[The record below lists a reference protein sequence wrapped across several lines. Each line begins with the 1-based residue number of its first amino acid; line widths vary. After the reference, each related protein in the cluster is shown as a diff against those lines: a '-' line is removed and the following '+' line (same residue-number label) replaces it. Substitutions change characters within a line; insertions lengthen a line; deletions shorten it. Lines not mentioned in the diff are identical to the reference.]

1 MYDAL
6 IIGGGHASVAAGV
19 YAGRKKIKTALV
31 ADKFGGQS
39 IVAAE
44 IENWIGTKKISGV
57 ELASQLEDHLRSFE
71 DVEIIDDLVEKVEKD
86 GDGFKSTLK
95 SGKTI
100 DSKTVLVTAGSHRRK
115 LGVPGDSEF
124 EGRGV
129 AYCSTCDAP
138 IFKNKITAVVGSGNA
153 GLEAVR
159 DLLTY
164 ASKVYLLNRGDKIA
178 GDESTFEEINKDDR
192 VELMNNIEVKEIF
205 GEGMVKGVKLLNNK
219 TNEESE
225 LKLDGLFVEI
235 GSVPNSHIVKGL
247 VNINER
253 GEIITNSDDQSTSCE
268 GIWAAGDVD
277 NGRFKQNNVAVGDAI
292 KALLSLYSYLNKQK

>member
-1 MYDAL
+1 
-6 IIGGGHASVAAGV
+6 
-19 YAGRKKIKTALV
+19 
-31 ADKFGGQS
+31 
-39 IVAAE
+39 
-44 IENWIGTKKISGV
+44 
-57 ELASQLEDHLRSFE
+57 
-71 DVEIIDDLVEKVEKD
+71 
-86 GDGFKSTLK
+86 
-95 SGKTI
+95 
-100 DSKTVLVTAGSHRRK
+100 
-115 LGVPGDSEF
+115 
-124 EGRGV
+124 
-129 AYCSTCDAP
+129 
-138 IFKNKITAVVGSGNA
+138 
-153 GLEAVR
+153 
-159 DLLTY
+159 
-164 ASKVYLLNRGDKIA
+164 
-178 GDESTFEEINKDDR
+178 
-192 VELMNNIEVKEIF
+192 NNTEVKEIF